1 MKDGKISHIA
11 KTRLDVVCF
20 QHDSAY
26 NKYKDSLNRKKSAVV
41 LKNKALKI
49 ALDPKVNRY
58 QRGVA
63 AMVYKIFN
71 ERTKGMGIKN
81 SLNKMK

>member
-26 NKYKDSLNRKKSAVV
+26 NKYKDSLNRKKICCCF
-41 LKNKALKI
+41 KK
-49 ALDPKVNRY
+49 
-58 QRGVA
+58 
-63 AMVYKIFN
+63 
-71 ERTKGMGIKN
+71 
-81 SLNKMK
+81 